1 MVFINGVHCISV
13 STYWDSS
20 TILLPLP
27 YLEVDTRNN
36 ACYNVI
42 DRSVMEDSLYMSM
55 RKHMSS
61 GSVLPEMVERT
72 WSEVEVHGFMIPIK
86 SDQDI
91 IKQCAPA
98 DQSTSALIIGSNY
111 ALGHQDACR
120 DLNNGENQSLY
131 QNNDDNEIR
140 NPNIDLSNCSPNVDL
155 SNGKMHAD
163 EVYVH
168 RLNLASDKVPFE
180 HHALS
185 YNFKVL
191 GHDEDEMTDSSL
203 IFALSLAEYYQFKCR
218 DDNSREFRR
227 FKASNTK
234 ILRNRDRFCAEYE
247 LPLTINCIS
256 SVMNAFNRVEKTVIL
271 CDYENDMILS
281 NIRHVSLGFRDS
293 ITVVKTT
300 TAGKSVWLVGT
311 KTLNRKLLCKLRE
324 NL

>member
-55 RKHMSS
+55 SKHMSS

-86 SDQDI
+86 SDHDI

-131 QNNDDNEIR
+131 QNNEIR
-140 NPNIDLSNCSPNVDL
+140 NPNVDL

-168 RLNLASDKVPFE
+168 HLNLASDEVPFE

-185 YNFKVL
+185 YNLNVL
-191 GHDEDEMTDSSL
+191 GHDEDKMTDNSL
-203 IFALSLAEYYQFKCR
+203 IFALSLAEYYQFKYR

-227 FKASNTK
+227 LKASSAK
-234 ILRNRDRFCAEYE
+234 ILQNRDRFCAEYE
-247 LPLTINCIS
+247 LPRTIKCIS

-281 NIRHVSLGFRDS
+281 NIRHVSSGFRDS
-293 ITVVKTT
+293 ITVIKTT
-300 TAGKSVWLVGT
+300 TAGKSVWLVGG

-324 NL
+324 KL